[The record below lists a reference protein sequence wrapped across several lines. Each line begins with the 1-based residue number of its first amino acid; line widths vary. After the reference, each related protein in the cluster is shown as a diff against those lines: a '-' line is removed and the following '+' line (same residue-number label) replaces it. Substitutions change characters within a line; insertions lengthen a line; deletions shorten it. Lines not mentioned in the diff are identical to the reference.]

1 MSWHY
6 PLPKIHTIRS
16 ASLIWSWLRLKK
28 IGDELSFPLLKF
40 SHSLFCLSNGVTTNR
55 RTKFYGPLEA
65 ILVIFGRRVS
75 IFWFESSWKNMKN
88 DTTCVRMRS
97 GITLETQ
104 KHRKKAR
111 RSVEFSSFISCD
123 KQTVFA
129 ERKKKVRSAK
139 GCLPSDRSAKGFI
152 CVKLFFKEGFI
163 LLSPLCGKTSNF
175 SKSSL

>member
-1 MSWHY
+1 
-6 PLPKIHTIRS
+6 
-16 ASLIWSWLRLKK
+16 
-28 IGDELSFPLLKF
+28 
-40 SHSLFCLSNGVTTNR
+40 
-55 RTKFYGPLEA
+55 
-65 ILVIFGRRVS
+65 
-75 IFWFESSWKNMKN
+75 MKN
-88 DTTCVRMRS
+88 DTTFVRMRS

-104 KHRKKAR
+104 KRRKKAR
-111 RSVEFSSFISCD
+111 RPVEFSFFISCD

-129 ERKKKVRSAK
+129 ERKKVRSAK